1 MHWIFE
7 LFSIN
12 PVTVVKSQFLTDFEN
27 LDLCLQLTKVKKK
40 NHKIENLPIE
50 QAFTLYIEKKVSY
63 NSFSRSSTL
72 LKPKT

>member
-1 MHWIFE
+1 M
-7 LFSIN
+7 LA
-12 PVTVVKSQFLTDFEN
+12 TYQGK
-27 LDLCLQLTKVKKK
+27 KKK